1 VTRVRALLIV
11 AFLAYV
17 AVDLGCPLIP
27 GAFSFDPASSV
38 DAASP
43 YRARPLALPVSVAP
57 PSFLLTVP
65 AGRGVDAKAE
75 TAGVPPP
82 VAWRPHAIRDHVAAP
97 DPSRSFD
104 DD

>member
-1 VTRVRALLIV
+1 MRVRALLIG

-17 AVDLGCPLIP
+17 ALDLGCPLVP

-38 DAASP
+38 DAASS

-57 PSFLLTVP
+57 PSFVLTVG
-65 AGRGVDAKAE
+65 AGRGGDAKAE
-75 TAGVPPP
+75 TVGVPLP
-82 VAWRPHAIRDHVAAP
+82 VAWRPHAIRDHVTASEP
-97 DPSRSFD
+97 PRPVD